1 MAPFSSCVR
10 FGAGTRRNAR
20 TVNNARVFV
29 VVVVAGVRFCACA
42 PRRCRRIAATWH
54 ESGRPAATHAV
65 TRALI
70 LVARRAWGP
79 VWFAAGPH
87 HAWGRRCGGHVP
99 SELVDVVGNVWVTA
113 GTTWRLPGKLCCSTG
128 VPYPLYGMAGL
139 HVTEKQASRDI
150 ENDNSMKQ
158 VDGTGTRPQVLCS
171 G

>member
-79 VWFAAGPH
+79 VWFAAGRAGGLPSLPSSH

-113 GTTWRLPGKLCCSTG
+113 GTTWRLPGKLCCSTLPAIRYGRSTRRREAG
-128 VPYPLYGMAGL
+128 VQRNREWQQY
-139 HVTEKQASRDI
+139 E
-150 ENDNSMKQ
+150 
-158 VDGTGTRPQVLCS
+158 TG
-171 G
+171 